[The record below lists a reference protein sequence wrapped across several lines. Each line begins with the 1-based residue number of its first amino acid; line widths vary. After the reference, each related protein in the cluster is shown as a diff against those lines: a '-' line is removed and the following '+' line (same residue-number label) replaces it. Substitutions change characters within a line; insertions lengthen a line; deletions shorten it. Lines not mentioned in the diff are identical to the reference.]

1 MIKDENLKN
10 IKHHVIHSMGSHHAF
25 IYRIN
30 LTVSSITLK
39 SEMSTI
45 LKPYFLSSVSHQ
57 KEKIN
62 HHVIHCMG
70 SHHGLCINTIN
81 IKLKK
86 TFLFLTVS

>member
-30 LTVSSITLK
+30 LTVSNITLK

-45 LKPYFLSSVSHQ
+45 LKPYFLSSVSH
-57 KEKIN
+57 
-62 HHVIHCMG
+62 
-70 SHHGLCINTIN
+70 HGMILSSN
-81 IKLKK
+81 L
-86 TFLFLTVS
+86 